1 MTFTVFCFSLAELR
15 GEKKRSTEGDVQLL
29 QDCQCHNAVV
39 CNKERF
45 SPSSELPYMWGRHR
59 ISFSIDQLFTEQG
72 YSAPRPLITMLL
84 SRLRLFVCFLCVIL
98 CAHTRRTKIIH
109 CGFVKL
115 LLQGSFKPEP
125 LLLCTKYIWKR
136 LLIFELLPCTLQ
148 HFCVV

>member
-15 GEKKRSTEGDVQLL
+15 GGKKRSTEGDVQLL
-29 QDCQCHNAVV
+29 QDCQCHSAVV

-125 LLLCTKYIWKR
+125 LLLKDKIHMKTSFDIWIAA
-136 LLIFELLPCTLQ
+136 LHITTL
-148 HFCVV
+148 CVV